1 MKEMRKKVLRVCTT
15 HRDFFVYSLNF
26 SNLSKKR
33 LDLFLHHRDGFGSEL
48 NYYVIQNN
56 HNLLPF

>member
-1 MKEMRKKVLRVCTT
+1 MKEMRKKVLRVVQT
-15 HRDFFVYSLNF
+15 RRAFFCILSIF

>member
-1 MKEMRKKVLRVCTT
+1 MRKKKSPAGLHDSQGLFCIL
-15 HRDFFVYSLNF
+15 SIF